1 MNNISI
7 RIAAESDAAAIAAIY
22 APYVENTAITFEY
35 TAPSPAEICL
45 RMKNTMKKYP
55 YIVAECGSETVGYAY
70 AGALNTRKAY
80 DHCAEVSIYIKN
92 DMKKSGIGK
101 KLYTAL
107 EELLKK
113 QNIMNLYACIAYPD
127 TEDEYL
133 TRNSEEFHAHLGYSL
148 IGEFHKCGYKFG
160 KWYNMVWMEKTIG
173 THESKPKDVIW
184 FEELR
189 KNP

>member
-1 MNNISI
+1 MEIQNVTIED
-7 RIAAESDAAAIAAIY
+7 AEELLDIY
-22 APYVENTAITFEY
+22 APYVKYTAITFEY
-35 TAPSPAEICL
+35 DVPSVEEFRQRIVNISD
-45 RMKNTMKKYP
+45 RYP
-55 YIVAECGSETVGYAY
+55 YIKAVDNGQIVGYAY

>member
-1 MNNISI
+1 
-7 RIAAESDAAAIAAIY
+7 
-22 APYVENTAITFEY
+22 
-35 TAPSPAEICL
+35 
-45 RMKNTMKKYP
+45 
-55 YIVAECGSETVGYAY
+55 
-70 AGALNTRKAY
+70 
-80 DHCAEVSIYIKN
+80 
-92 DMKKSGIGK
+92 
-101 KLYTAL
+101 
-107 EELLKK
+107 
-113 QNIMNLYACIAYPD
+113 MNLYACIAYPD